1 MSSYLPR
8 SDADRFWSA
17 VTAVTIVALVW
28 LILAVGPESGMQ
40 LHANAFSVHPSDA
53 HKPVAVAPVSE
64 RAPVRSHVSDDR
76 RRHVVKS

>member
-17 VTAVTIVALVW
+17 VTAATIVALVW

-40 LHANAFSVHPSDA
+40 LHANAFSGHPSDTP
-53 HKPVAVAPVSE
+53 KPAAAAAVPE
-64 RAPVRSHVSDDR
+64 RAPVRAHVSDDR
-76 RRHVVKS
+76 RRHVAKS